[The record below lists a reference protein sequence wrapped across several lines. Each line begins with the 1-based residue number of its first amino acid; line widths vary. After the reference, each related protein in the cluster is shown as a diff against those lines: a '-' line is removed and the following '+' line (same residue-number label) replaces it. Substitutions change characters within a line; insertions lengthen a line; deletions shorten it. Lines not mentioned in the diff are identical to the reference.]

1 MTKIPKHLGIIID
14 GNRRWAKQKGLLTFS
29 GHYSGREK
37 VRNIGRW
44 CKERGIKI
52 LTIYGFSTENWKRS
66 KIEVNYLMKLIN
78 QSLSGDCLKEM
89 REDKIKIQI
98 IGLKQ
103 RLPKFLQETIEK
115 AEELTKNNKAMLF
128 NLALNYG
135 GRMEIVEAIKKIILK
150 KIPLKK
156 ITEELVAENL
166 WTNGLPFPDLIIR
179 TAGEQRLS
187 NFLTWQSAYS
197 ELYFTQKY
205 WPDFEEKDLDEA
217 LEEYDRRQ
225 RRFGK

>member
-14 GNRRWAKQKGLLTFS
+14 GNRRWAKQKGLLTFN

-37 VRNIGRW
+37 VRKIGRW

-78 QSLSGDCLKEM
+78 ESLSGDCLKEM
-89 REDKIKIQI
+89 QEDKIKIQI
-98 IGLKQ
+98 IGLRQ
-103 RLPKFLQETIEK
+103 RLPKFLQKTIEK

-150 KIPLKK
+150 KIPLKE

-166 WTNGLPFPDLIIR
+166 WTKGLPAPDLIIR